1 MIRLEDREFEYIVQ
15 YAKEKYGLNLGKKR
29 VLVECRLKGELE
41 KHHVSSFSEYL
52 GMISRDRSGKM
63 AEDMISRLTTHYT
76 YFMREFKHFE
86 LIRDVILPEV
96 SRKQMPSVYSVWCA
110 GCSTGQE
117 CYTLEMTLEEYRK
130 TGSWMPVV
138 MMLATD
144 ISEPVLKQAQSG
156 IYKLKELESIPP
168 AWRER
173 YCTVGQDQT
182 FQIKEAL
189 RTPVR
194 FRKQNLK
201 DYVQEKEQ
209 FDLILCR
216 NVMIYFDTADKR
228 RLVRELEK
236 SLRPGGYLL
245 VGHSELLPKD
255 ETSLNYVGSAAY
267 RKE

>member
-15 YAKEKYGLNLGKKR
+15 YAKEKYGLNLEKKR

-52 GMISRDRSGKM
+52 VMISRDRSGKM